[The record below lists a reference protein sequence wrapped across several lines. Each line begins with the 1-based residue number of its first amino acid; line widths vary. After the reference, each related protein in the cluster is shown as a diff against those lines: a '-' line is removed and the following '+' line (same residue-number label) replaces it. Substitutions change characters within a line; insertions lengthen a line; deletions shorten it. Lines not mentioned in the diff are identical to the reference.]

1 MTFPEGI
8 QLAAVLAAVGAAIV
22 ALIISGLD
30 RRNAREIAS
39 ADRAS
44 MLRQAHLMFELDV
57 LGRLSANLNRG
68 GSTDPQESKRMGA
81 EALTLIGLLGSERL
95 PTLWEERV
103 GDDARLRAALED
115 PEMPDYK
122 KTALETQLATSKVL
136 REIRAEIN
144 RGIASPAAVLT

>member
-1 MTFPEGI
+1 MTLSDGI

-30 RRNAREIAS
+30 RRNAREIAN

-44 MLRQAHLMFELDV
+44 TLRQAHLMFELDV

-81 EALTLIGLLGSERL
+81 EALTLIGLLSPERL

-103 GDDARLRAALED
+103 GVDDRLRAALED
-115 PEMPDYK
+115 PEMPGYK
-122 KTALETQLATSKVL
+122 KTALETQLATSQVL

-144 RGIASPAAVLT
+144 AEFPTIPQR